1 LLFSANRWE
10 ASEGIKRDLLAGINI
25 IVDRYIYSGVA
36 FSAAKG
42 LDYTWCR
49 NPDVGLPRPDAVIFL
64 SLSSDAAAS
73 RGGYGEER
81 YEKEEVQKRVRE
93 VFKKLQEDPRDAEDW
108 SIIDASGDI
117 EQVSERIW
125 SILGPVI
132 GSPKSKEI
140 RSIL

>member
-1 LLFSANRWE
+1 
-10 ASEGIKRDLLAGINI
+10 
-25 IVDRYIYSGVA
+25 
-36 FSAAKG
+36 
-42 LDYTWCR
+42 
-49 NPDVGLPRPDAVIFL
+49 
-64 SLSSDAAAS
+64 LSSDAAAL

-132 GSPKSKEI
+132 GSAKSKEI
-140 RSIL
+140 RNIL